1 MYLQITDRFEL
12 NRLFVRKI
20 KLKKTYKS
28 QKLPSRSKFLSYK
41 VKRIKFDIVQ
51 KSTENFYRIRQ
62 LW

>member
-1 MYLQITDRFEL
+1 MYLEFTDRFEL

-41 VKRIKFDIVQ
+41 TKHFKFDIEKLNIQ
-51 KSTENFYRIRQ
+51 IGYRI
-62 LW
+62 